1 MMAARPQSGPV
12 RVRIRP
18 MKRRH
23 LNQVLAIENRAY
35 PSGWSRT
42 VFLSELLYA
51 ADRSYVVAKIGRMIV
66 GYVGLMY
73 TIDEGH
79 ITTIA
84 VHPDWQRHK
93 IGTQL
98 LLHAV
103 DLTVERGLDA
113 LTLEARVSNLAAQAM
128 YEGFGFQ
135 SVGVRPGYY
144 ADNREDAVIMWA
156 HGLQSDAY
164 RDRLTDIARSLDTNG
179 MI

>member
-1 MMAARPQSGPV
+1 MAARPQTGPV
-12 RVRIRP
+12 RARIRP

-23 LNQVLAIENRAY
+23 LNQVLAIEGQVY

-42 VFLSELLYA
+42 VFVSELLYA
-51 ADRSYVVAKIGRMIV
+51 AERSYVVAKIGRMVV

-79 ITTIA
+79 ITNIA

-93 IGTQL
+93 IGSQL
-98 LLHAV
+98 LLHAL
-103 DLTVERGLDA
+103 DLTIERGLDA
-113 LTLEARVSNLAAQAM
+113 ITLEARVSNLGAQAL
-128 YEGFGFQ
+128 YERFGFQ

-156 HGLQSDAY
+156 HGLQGDAY
-164 RDRLTDIARSLDTNG
+164 RDRLTDIARSLDADGTV
-179 MI
+179 